1 MMFMIINISSVN
13 NIDNNDMF
21 FFFFKKNLLLS
32 LLLLILLSFTLT
44 GTALSASRDSP
55 PSAARRWAGGKDK
68 TLNPKP

>member
-21 FFFFKKNLLLS
+21 FFFLKKNLLLS
-32 LLLLILLSFTLT
+32 LLLILLSFTLT